1 MKRLKFN
8 FNLTGFC
15 LLALVL
21 GALGPSGC
29 ASADSE
35 NLSARPW
42 NSPGQ
47 HDSGLP
53 SALTEGR

>member
-1 MKRLKFN
+1 MKQLKSK
-8 FNLTGFC
+8 LAGLC
-15 LLALVL
+15 LLLLAL
-21 GALGPSGC
+21 GALGLSGC

-35 NLSARPW
+35 NMSARPW

-47 HDSGLP
+47 NETGLP

>member
-1 MKRLKFN
+1 MKKLK
-8 FNLTGFC
+8 LSISSIC
-15 LLALVL
+15 LLALML
-21 GALGPSGC
+21 AAMGLSGC

-42 NSPGQ
+42 NSPGA

>member
-1 MKRLKFN
+1 MKTLKSAFA
-8 FNLTGFC
+8 GIC
-15 LLALVL
+15 LAALVL
-21 GALGPSGC
+21 SALGLSGC

-47 HDSGLP
+47 NETGLP
-53 SALTEGR
+53 SGLTEGR

>member
-1 MKRLKFN
+1 MKRLR
-8 FNLTGFC
+8 FNLTC
-15 LLALVL
+15 LWLLALVL
-21 GALGPSGC
+21 GAVGLAGC

-47 HDSGLP
+47 HDTGLP
-53 SALTEGR
+53 SSLTEGR

>member
-1 MKRLKFN
+1 MKKLKFSISSI
-8 FNLTGFC
+8 C
-15 LLALVL
+15 LLALMMA
-21 GALGPSGC
+21 ALGLSGC

-42 NSPGQ
+42 NSPGAN
-47 HDSGLP
+47 DSGLP